1 MLCRNN
7 TDRLASTRLSKSSNK
22 KSYISLTD
30 PGVSLTYPS
39 YLRILTSSRKIA
51 LSESTSFGSY

>member
-39 YLRILTSSRKIA
+39 YLRILT
-51 LSESTSFGSY
+51 